1 VSVRALTRSGSDHT
15 PLLID
20 SGEHAF
26 LGNKFHFYFELA
38 WLKQDVF
45 CDMITREWNMVSSGN
60 PIEVW
65 QNKIRHIRQYLRGW
79 AKEIE
84 WHLQSGEGTFT
95 GSD

>member
-1 VSVRALTRSGSDHT
+1 
-15 PLLID
+15 
-20 SGEHAF
+20 
-26 LGNKFHFYFELA
+26 
-38 WLKQDVF
+38 
-45 CDMITREWNMVSSGN
+45 MVSTGGN